1 MLLNRLA
8 QSTPRLCHL
17 RKGNIVMKIL
27 HFILWMLALPL
38 GWTQPISPSAT
49 TAVTDAVTKPVTKPV
64 IKPVINAI
72 DPTPQAPVAGKVN
85 ILPYATGQWKSL
97 LQTQTHNTMVNSSAN
112 TGLANG
118 RSGTPLVVHFW
129 GVTCGPCLS
138 EMPQWGRFV
147 TDNPG
152 YKVVFVQVDDVSTGI
167 MSQLLAKARLGQAVN
182 YKLTTPFDEFMRY
195 EVDAQWRGETPFTI
209 MVNASGQQTQL
220 TGLVNFGKLK
230 KWYQQNS

>member
-1 MLLNRLA
+1 
-8 QSTPRLCHL
+8 
-17 RKGNIVMKIL
+17 MKIL
-27 HFILWMLALPL
+27 QFMLWMLALPL
-38 GWTQPISPSAT
+38 GWTQSMSPPAT
-49 TAVTDAVTKPVTKPV
+49 MVVTEADTKPLTKPVTKLV
-64 IKPVINAI
+64 TNAI
-72 DPTPQAPVAGKVN
+72 APTPQAPVAGQVN
-85 ILPYATGQWKSL
+85 ILPYATGQWRSL
-97 LQTQTHNTMVNSSAN
+97 LQTQTHNTMGSSSSN

-147 TDNPG
+147 SDNQG

-209 MVNASGQQTQL
+209 MVSASGQQTQL
-220 TGLVNFGKLK
+220 NGLVNFGKLK

>member
-1 MLLNRLA
+1 
-8 QSTPRLCHL
+8 
-17 RKGNIVMKIL
+17 MKIL
-27 HFILWMLALPL
+27 HFMLWMLALPL
-38 GWTQPISPSAT
+38 GWTQPISPSAPQ
-49 TAVTDAVTKPVTKPV
+49 ASTDAVAKPMSHSIP
-64 IKPVINAI
+64 P
-72 DPTPQAPVAGKVN
+72 PPQAPVAGKVN
-85 ILPYATGQWKSL
+85 ILPYATGQWKNL
-97 LQTQTHNTMVNSSAN
+97 LQTQTHNTMASSPSN

-118 RSGTPLVVHFW
+118 HSGTPLVVHFW

-147 TDNPG
+147 SDNQG

-167 MSQLLAKARLGQAVN
+167 MSQLLVKARLGQAVN

-220 TGLVNFGKLK
+220 NGLVNFGKLK
-230 KWYQQNS
+230 KWYQQSS